1 MPKDEQ
7 YIQRCI
13 QLAKLGEGNVAPN
26 PMVGAVIVY
35 NDKIIGE
42 GYHQNYGEAHAEVNA
57 INSVDDQSLLAA
69 STIYVSLEPCAH
81 FGKTPPCADLIVINK
96 FNRVVIGCQDSFS
109 KVEGKGIKKLKDAG
123 IEVDIG
129 VLELECR
136 ELNKRFFTFH
146 EKKRPFVLLKWAE
159 TKNGLIDNGIT
170 DNKDIAWISAPE
182 LKPVVHSWRNQQQ
195 AILVGQKTVISDNP
209 SLTVRAINGT
219 NPTRIIIDPQCNL
232 NNKYSVFN
240 SEAQTIVL
248 NSIKDE
254 SSKNI
259 RYIKLEEI
267 NTKTILEQLYLEDI
281 QSVLIEGGRT
291 TLQSFID
298 DDLWDEANVIIG
310 QNSFNKGTKAPILC
324 KDFHEELIFGD
335 RVKYYSNK

>member
-1 MPKDEQ
+1 M
-7 YIQRCI
+7 Y
-13 QLAKLGEGNVAPN
+13 
-26 PMVGAVIVY
+26 
-35 NDKIIGE
+35 
-42 GYHQNYGEAHAEVNA
+42 
-57 INSVDDQSLLAA
+57 
-69 STIYVSLEPCAH
+69 
-81 FGKTPPCADLIVINK
+81 
-96 FNRVVIGCQDSFS
+96 
-109 KVEGKGIKKLKDAG
+109 
-123 IEVDIG
+123 
-129 VLELECR
+129 
-136 ELNKRFFTFH
+136 
-146 EKKRPFVLLKWAE
+146 
-159 TKNGLIDNGIT
+159 
-170 DNKDIAWISAPE
+170 
-182 LKPVVHSWRNQQQ
+182 
-195 AILVGQKTVISDNP
+195 
-209 SLTVRAINGT
+209 
-219 NPTRIIIDPQCNL
+219 L